1 MDFFDYSNKL
11 KPEAGRLLISEP
23 YLSDPNFERTII
35 LLCEHNEEGSVGF
48 VLNKPSLSKLNELI
62 NDLSEVEN
70 VLCIGGPVQQ
80 DTLHFLHQCGDI
92 EGAIEVGD
100 NIYWGGE
107 FEQLIGKIE
116 TQQIESS
123 EIKFFI
129 GYSGWSPGQ
138 LEEEIKLNSWIVSNL
153 VSSELIFETPVEEMW
168 RLTLRK
174 MGGRFSM
181 YSNYPV
187 DPSMN

>member
-62 NDLSEVEN
+62 NDLSDLEN

-123 EIKFFI
+123 EIKFFV

-153 VSSELIFETPVEEMW
+153 ASSELIFETPVEEMW